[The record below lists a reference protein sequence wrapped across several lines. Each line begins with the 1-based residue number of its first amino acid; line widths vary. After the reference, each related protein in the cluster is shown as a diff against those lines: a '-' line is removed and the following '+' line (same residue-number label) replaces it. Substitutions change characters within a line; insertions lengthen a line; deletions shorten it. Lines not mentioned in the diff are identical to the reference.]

1 MAKLTF
7 RQVVADVQRMP
18 GLGSCSLGEIIDAVA
33 QAAQRL
39 GNEPWPWNYAETNI
53 LVPAPYSTGTV
64 DVVNGTAT
72 VTGTTTVWDVS
83 WYGRRMRFGNSNLD
97 YIVSTINS
105 PTSITLAQP
114 VNLTASLSGS
124 TYVIYEDTYLYPAD
138 YIFGSDVSLS
148 QPLIRDRILK
158 IPRYR
163 FENVMNAWARS
174 MSTNIQLFY
183 CDHGLDLSNGS
194 TARRYRFRLGP
205 PPAGPVELR
214 LCYHQMAP
222 DFVPGEL
229 VTLPEGYDEILGLMA
244 ASDLY
249 GENKGKGMGDEIR
262 ARAAGMI
269 RLLKR
274 QVASQ
279 TIDDVP
285 DASSEV
291 SDSSISQYGMM
302 ISRN

>member
-1 MAKLTF
+1 
-7 RQVVADVQRMP
+7 MP
-18 GLGSCSLGEIIDAVA
+18 GLGSCSLGEVIDAVA
-33 QAAQRL
+33 QAAQKM
-39 GNEPWPWNYAETNI
+39 GNEPFPWNYAETNI

-64 DVVNGTAT
+64 SITNGTAAL
-72 VTGTTTVWDVS
+72 VGLGTVWDVS
-83 WYGRRMRFGNSNLD
+83 WYGRRIRFGNSNLD
-97 YIVSTINS
+97 YTVSSINT

-114 VNLTASLSGS
+114 VNLGASLVGAS
-124 TYVIYEDTYLYPAD
+124 YVIYQDTYLYPDD

-183 CDHGLDLSNGS
+183 CDHGLDLTTGTLTS
-194 TARRYRFRLGP
+194 RRYRFRLGP

-214 LCYHQMAP
+214 LCYHQIAP
-222 DFVPGEL
+222 GFSPNEL

-249 GENKGKGMGDEIR
+249 GSGKASGMGDEVK
-262 ARAAGMI
+262 ARAAGLI

-274 QVASQ
+274 QVATQ